1 MADCLFP
8 AGIANVSGTL
18 SKTTIV
24 TSKGV
29 ITKRVVAQ
37 VRNGKQKIYIR
48 EDKPRRTRSVFP
60 KNGKSGL
67 RLEGNP
73 RVLAARSSFG
83 AIASEVARRLREGDT
98 RPRSIIWKEVAST
111 LFAE

>member
-18 SKTTIV
+18 SKTTII

-29 ITKRVVAQ
+29 ITKRVVAC

-48 EDKPRRTRSVFP
+48 EDKPRHSKPT
-60 KNGKSGL
+60 KSEL
-67 RLEGNP
+67 K
-73 RVLAARSSFG
+73 ARSSFG

>member
-18 SKTTIV
+18 SKTTII

-48 EDKPRRTRSVFP
+48 EDKPRRRTKP
-60 KNGKSGL
+60 TKSEL
-67 RLEGNP
+67 K
-73 RVLAARSSFG
+73 ARSNFG

-98 RPRSIIWKEVAST
+98 RPRSVIWKEVAST
-111 LFAE
+111 FAAE